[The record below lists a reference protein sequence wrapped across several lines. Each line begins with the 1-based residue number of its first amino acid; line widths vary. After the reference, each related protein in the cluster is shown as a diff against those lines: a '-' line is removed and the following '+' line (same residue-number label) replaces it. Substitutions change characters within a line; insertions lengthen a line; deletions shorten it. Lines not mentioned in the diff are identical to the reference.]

1 MRIQLISAAMI
12 FISFTKVHKIII
24 YCTASM
30 ACKLEFIKCMSLK
43 HGDQNL
49 YKNDFSY
56 FTNKTIIDK
65 HQFWIHCKSKTVYYM
80 YKSRHI
86 IHFMNTTTTN
96 WPPKRS
102 MMYAILFKQKEI
114 ETILTFPY
122 LCHFS

>member
-1 MRIQLISAAMI
+1 MGDKKMAKVFGADRIRAFGIGKFL
-12 FISFTKVHKIII
+12 
-24 YCTASM
+24 
-30 ACKLEFIKCMSLK
+30 SLK

-65 HQFWIHCKSKTVYYM
+65 RQFWIHCKSKTVYYM
-80 YKSRHI
+80 Y
-86 IHFMNTTTTN
+86 TTTN

-114 ETILTFPY
+114 ETILKFPY
-122 LCHFS
+122 LCQFFLILIDACYF